1 MFAFCFVK
9 TAAAQLRSARKARKT
24 ARLVRFGTIGL
35 TALLA
40 AAQVQAAGFG
50 SSSFGG
56 KSGGNGPTM
65 SSTPALSS
73 LNRVG
78 ATNTQVDLK
87 PTFLGN
93 VNHTTSGQ
101 LGGSNSGKINKIDI
115 KPVDLGKVGTTDISR
130 TRKPIGSGKVGTT
143 DISKT
148 PIDSNLLGKIKGK
161 GNGIAVGETNGKKNG
176 IPFVDGK
183 VNEGKHIG
191 KIDGKMFDK
200 DHFNKFCHDKKWFHD
215 YCHDCCFHDCYFC
228 CPWWYCWD
236 FYPIWCPLYHCGC
249 GYWYNVP
256 VVEIAEGVD
265 LQLLA
270 VRMIDAGD
278 AAQNLGPAYRV
289 WVRNNSHVAIGHSFN
304 VLALVAHDGNP
315 AADLPQAGVR
325 VDSIEAGQ
333 VIPVDIRLPAEANAA
348 GLPMLHVL
356 VDSHREI
363 AEVYEDNNGAVLNRA
378 DILPVGS
385 MESGVGSVAVQ

>member
-1 MFAFCFVK
+1 MFAFCFAKAAAGQLRLARKVRK
-9 TAAAQLRSARKARKT
+9 TTRVVRFGMIGLTVLMAAAQAK
-24 ARLVRFGTIGL
+24 
-35 TALLA
+35 
-40 AAQVQAAGFG
+40 AAGFG
-50 SSSFGG
+50 TNN
-56 KSGGNGPTM
+56 KSGGSGATM
-65 SSTPALSS
+65 SSTPFSS
-73 LNRVG
+73 NLNRVN
-78 ATNTQVDLK
+78 NTTTHVDFNK
-87 PTFLGN
+87 PAFLGN
-93 VNHTTSGQ
+93 LNQTTGLSKVGTT
-101 LGGSNSGKINKIDI
+101 DI
-115 KPVDLGKVGTTDISR
+115 SKTPKSIDLGKVGTTDISR
-130 TRKPIGSGKVGTT
+130 TPKIDLGKAG
-143 DISKT
+143 KM
-148 PIDSNLLGKIKGK
+148 PIDSNLLGKNKGK
-161 GNGIAVGETNGKKNG
+161 GIAVGETNGKKNG

-183 VNEGKHIG
+183 PNENKHNG
-191 KIDGKMFDK
+191 KIDGKVFDK
-200 DHFNKFCHDKKWFHD
+200 DHFKQFCHDKKWFHD

-289 WVRNNSHVAIGHSFN
+289 WVRNNSHVAILHSFN
-304 VLALVAHDGNP
+304 LLALAARDGRP

-333 VIPVDIRLPAEANAA
+333 IIPVDIRLPAEANAP

>member
-9 TAAAQLRSARKARKT
+9 AAAAQLRLARKVRKT
-24 ARLVRFGTIGL
+24 TRVARFGMLGL
-35 TALLA
+35 TVLLA
-40 AAQVQAAGFG
+40 AAQVQAGGFG
-50 SSSFGG
+50 SNN

-65 SSTPALSS
+65 SSTPGLSS
-73 LNRVG
+73 LNRVSSS
-78 ATNTQVDLK
+78 TTRVDFNK
-87 PTFLGN
+87 PTFLGTLN
-93 VNHTTSGQ
+93 QTTSQ
-101 LGGSNSGKINKIDI
+101 GGSSAGRINKPI
-115 KPVDLGKVGTTDISR
+115 DLGKVGTTDISR
-130 TRKPIGSGKVGTT
+130 TPKIDLGKVG
-143 DISKT
+143 KM
-148 PIDSNLLGKIKGK
+148 PIDSNLLGKNKGK
-161 GNGIAVGETNGKKNG
+161 GIAVGETNGKKNG

-183 VNEGKHIG
+183 PNENKHNGKT
-191 KIDGKMFDK
+191 DGKVFDK
-200 DHFNKFCHDKKWFHD
+200 DHFKQFCHDKKWFHD

-249 GYWYNVP
+249 GYWYDVP
-256 VVEIAEGVD
+256 VVQIAEGVD

-278 AAQNLGPAYRV
+278 AAQNVGPAYRV
-289 WVRNNSHVAIGHSFN
+289 WVRNNSHVAILHSFN
-304 VLALVAHDGNP
+304 VLALAARDGRP

-325 VDSIEAGQ
+325 VDAIEASQ
-333 VIPVDIRLPAEANAA
+333 IIPVDIRLPAEANAP

-363 AEVYEDNNGAVLNRA
+363 AEVYEDNNGSVLNRA

>member
-9 TAAAQLRSARKARKT
+9 AAAAQLRLARKVRSSVSVVRT
-24 ARLVRFGTIGL
+24 VRFGTIGL
-35 TALLA
+35 TLLMA
-40 AAQVQAAGFG
+40 AAQLQAAGFG
-50 SSSFGG
+50 SNN
-56 KSGGNGPTM
+56 KLGGNGPTL
-65 SSTPALSS
+65 SSTPVSS
-73 LNRVG
+73 NLNRVSS
-78 ATNTQVDLK
+78 NTTHLDFNK

-93 VNHTTSGQ
+93 LNQTTG
-101 LGGSNSGKINKIDI
+101 LGKVGTTDI
-115 KPVDLGKVGTTDISR
+115 SKTPKSIDLGKVGTTDISR
-130 TRKPIGSGKVGTT
+130 TPKPIDLGKVG
-143 DISKT
+143 KM
-148 PIDSNLLGKIKGK
+148 PIDSNVLGKIKGK

-183 VNEGKHIG
+183 PNEGKSKG

-200 DHFNKFCHDKKWFHD
+200 DHFKQFCHDKKWFHD
-215 YCHDCCFHDCYFC
+215 YCHDYCFHDCFHC

-236 FYPIWCPLYHCGC
+236 FYPIWIPLYHCGC
-249 GYWYNVP
+249 GYWYDVP
-256 VVEIAEGVD
+256 VVQIAEGVD

-289 WVRNNSHVAIGHSFN
+289 WVRNNSHVAILRSFN
-304 VLALVAHDGNP
+304 VLALAARDGRP

-325 VDSIEAGQ
+325 IDAIEAGQ
-333 VIPVDIRLPAEANAA
+333 IIPVDIRLPAEANAQ
-348 GLPMLHVL
+348 GLPTLHVL

-363 AEVYEDNNGAVLNRA
+363 AEVYEDNNGTVLNRA

>member
-1 MFAFCFVK
+1 M
-9 TAAAQLRSARKARKT
+9 
-24 ARLVRFGTIGL
+24 IGL
-35 TALLA
+35 TVLMA

-50 SSSFGG
+50 SNN
-56 KSGGNGPTM
+56 KSGGSGPTM
-65 SSTPALSS
+65 SSTPSFGS
-73 LNRVG
+73 LNCVNS
-78 ATNTQVDLK
+78 TTTHVDFNK

-93 VNHTTSGQ
+93 LNQTTGF
-101 LGGSNSGKINKIDI
+101 
-115 KPVDLGKVGTTDISR
+115 GKVGTTYISK
-130 TRKPIGSGKVGTT
+130 TPKSIDLGKKVGTT
-143 DISKT
+143 
-148 PIDSNLLGKIKGK
+148 
-161 GNGIAVGETNGKKNG
+161 GIAVGETGGKKNG

-183 VNEGKHIG
+183 PNEGKSKG

-200 DHFNKFCHDKKWFHD
+200 DHFKEFCHDKKWFHD

-236 FYPIWCPLYHCGC
+236 FYPVWCPLYHCGC
-249 GYWYNVP
+249 GYWYDVL

-270 VRMIDAGD
+270 VRLIDSGDAGEN
-278 AAQNLGPAYRV
+278 QGPAYRV
-289 WVRNNSHVAIGHSFN
+289 WVRNNSHVAILHPFN
-304 VLALVAHDGNP
+304 VLALAARDGNP

-333 VIPVDIRLPAEANAA
+333 IIPVDIRLPAAANAP